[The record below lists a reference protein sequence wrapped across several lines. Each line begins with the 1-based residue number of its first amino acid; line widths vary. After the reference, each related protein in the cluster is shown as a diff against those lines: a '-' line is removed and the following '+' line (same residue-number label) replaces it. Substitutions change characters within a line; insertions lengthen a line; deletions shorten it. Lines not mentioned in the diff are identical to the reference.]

1 MADDPKYIKD
11 FKALSRSEPLTE
23 EDNAAVEQEAYVRG
37 NDRATVV
44 MFGSYVER
52 SLSGVLL
59 HAMRQDL
66 NADARKRLLEYE
78 GSLGSFSAKI
88 ITAYAFKLIG
98 PTCLHDLDLVRL
110 LRNGFAHSRM
120 HFNFTT
126 PQVREI
132 CRHLLLIERPDSFLP
147 LSSMGAISDDD
158 LKEAADKS
166 QPRTRFVAT
175 CHELVHRM
183 TVARRYPQPGD
194 PVYIYDE
201 PLP

>member
-11 FKALSRSEPLTE
+11 FKTLWRSEPLTE
-23 EDNAAVEQEAYVRG
+23 EDEAAVEREAYVRG
-37 NDRATVV
+37 NDRATVI

-52 SLSGVLL
+52 SLNYVLL

-66 NADARKRLLEYE
+66 NSDARKRLFEYE
-78 GSLGSFSAKI
+78 GSLGLFSAKI

-98 PTCLHDLDLVRL
+98 PICLHDLDLVRL

-126 PQVREI
+126 PQVSAI
-132 CRHLLLIERPDSFLP
+132 CQHLSLIERADSILP
-147 LSSMGAISDDD
+147 PSYMGAISDDD

-166 QPRTRFVAT
+166 HPRTRFVAT

-183 TVARRYPQPGD
+183 SVARRLPQPGD